1 MLQSSLVTDRY
12 IELGP
17 AYTGGPQLAS
27 GAHIE
32 ATHTRSPANMDQ
44 VVASIDDLVNALNS
58 TTPGGKDV
66 GHLLSVAARTMDDNG
81 ARTRDAM
88 VARSEERR
96 VGKECVSTCRSRW
109 SPSH

>member
-58 TTPGGKDV
+58 TTHGGKDD
-66 GHLLSVAARTMDDNG
+66 GHLLSVPARPMAG
-81 ARTRDAM
+81 HGPRTRDAM
-88 VARSEERR
+88 VAGGQARPEERQG
-96 VGKECVSTCRSRW
+96 GKEGC
-109 SPSH
+109 